1 MKSGGGYSIPSGNL
15 FRPGTA
21 KTRPEIYAMGL
32 RNPFRFAIN
41 RNNDD
46 VYLGD
51 YSPDAQTANP
61 DRGPAGQG
69 RWMIIR
75 RPGNYGWPFCATPD
89 LPYVDYD
96 FATATPGEDFN

>member
-1 MKSGGGYSIPSGNL
+1 
-15 FRPGTA
+15 
-21 KTRPEIYAMGL
+21 MGL
-32 RNPFRFAIN
+32 RNPFRFAVN
-41 RNNDD
+41 PNNDD

-75 RPGNYGWPFCATPD
+75 RAGQLRLAVLCHARHAVRRLRLRD
-89 LPYVDYD
+89 RDSR
-96 FATATPGEDFN
+96 